1 MTAAS
6 HTAIMLIDLQNA
18 FCSPKGSFAARGGTI
33 EDLEPALRV
42 CKQLLAMG
50 RAQTLPIVFTNMQFK
65 SDYSDAGLLAKT
77 LAPQIIEMG
86 AYAEGSWDA
95 AIADRFE
102 VLPGDLV
109 IAKNRYDPFC
119 GTALRAELEN
129 RRTQHLIV
137 AGLLTNVC
145 VESTVRS
152 AMDRDFEVTV
162 LSDATAS
169 YSEVAKT
176 ASLQTL
182 ARHFAR
188 VLTFDELR
196 DVSEP

>member
-42 CKQLLAMG
+42 CEQLLAVG
-50 RAQTLPIVFTNMQFK
+50 RARTLPIVFTKMQFA
-65 SDYSDAGLLAKT
+65 SDYSDAGLLVKT
-77 LAPQIIEMG
+77 LAPQIVEMG
-86 AYAEGSWDA
+86 AYAEGSPDA

-102 VLPGDLV
+102 VLPDDLV

-119 GTALRAELEN
+119 NTPLQAELET
-129 RRTQHLIV
+129 RHIQHLIV

-145 VESTVRS
+145 VESTVRA
-152 AMDRDFEVTV
+152 AMDRDFTVTV
-162 LSDATAS
+162 VSDATAS
-169 YSEVAKT
+169 YSQAAKD

-188 VLTFDELR
+188 VVTFEQLQKQMT
-196 DVSEP
+196 